1 LRRRFHRLRKYV
13 IENQDREIVV
23 KTNKLVRNALGIVLG
38 VSIASASYGAAPFD
52 SNQQPFG
59 TLPPVTITGFNLS
72 GGAQKAFQVWFDGNN
87 WAGDVVAYPIGSDGK
102 TDISTRLWSASDVFQ
117 SKQAC
122 GNGSPTDPTGSTVD
136 WFNTGRK
143 IVTRNTFGSNKPF
156 RWASIPGHRS
166 SIGDATTGPKI
177 VDYIRGDRINEKE
190 NVVTDGTGTVIQY
203 ECGVS
208 TGTMRART
216 SILGDTLHG
225 KSVYVASPPGDY
237 QFDDYQ
243 AFKTAKAARA
253 PRLYAGGN
261 DGMVH
266 SFNAD
271 TGDEVWAYIPSML
284 IPKLNK
290 LVADPYIH
298 TYFVDGGLVAAD
310 VNAGSTGTPNWKT
323 LIVGGLGAGGK
334 GLFGLN
340 VTDPNATNETF
351 AAMKILW
358 EITPASI
365 GFADLGDTYGDP
377 VIVRLNT
384 GEWAAIVGNGYNN
397 TGSGKA
403 VLYVINVMTGAL
415 IKSFAVGSAV
425 GGSPNGLSSP
435 VAIDTNFDGM
445 VDSVYAGDIDGNMW
459 QFDIKDPAASNWTLP
474 GSPLHSTGGKAI
486 IGAPDVAAHPVTG
499 YLVYFTTGRLFDA
512 TDAADSTVVNHA
524 YGIWDGAPVA
534 NNTLLN
540 QTLTNKTQGLVRV
553 RVSSGLPINWTD
565 ASDVAAKPL
574 HYGWRTALP
583 AGERVLGTGFVR
595 DARYHFT
602 SVNPTVVNAG
612 PPHGENWLN
621 EFDYL
626 TGGVGNKLIFD
637 LNSDSLLTDVDR
649 VPDANGV
656 PIAGPAG
663 ISVSVYRGGGLLS
676 QPVLAILSAQLS
688 TTIFNS
694 NPFFSPVEEP
704 ANPPSPNTDPGV
716 SGGHFDSDIYDAA
729 GSVKHEH
736 EYDDKYDVTGVNF
749 LAPSLPDLNVSTL
762 VGVGTKFKI
771 LISNQKM
778 SPAVRFS
785 YGGLSY
791 ENVTRIAA
799 YNTTGLSMA
808 NLPEFTRANVET
820 LKYNMPRDAFKV
832 KDWAGTGDVRVGLM
846 PTQTGCV
853 KEDKGPPKIKT
864 SPTGSIGPAPN
875 LLHRNGA
882 LTFQLVKHDT
892 PDSAVELADAAGDPK
907 YGYRVKVTDRV
918 THLLAEWTVFWH
930 HKINGKCLGEA
941 GWVKDPPE
949 DLTPSDPKKAKTPSV
964 GSADPP
970 RDTYGNVVGTT
981 TTTVVDPDDTNNGG
995 KTIRTTVTTYSTG
1008 VKVIIEEFINKQ
1020 GKVQKIVITNVGP
1033 SGGGGSGTGPV
1044 DGYSQA
1050 LSASNTVTGYQ
1061 QTRNSGKL
1069 GRVTWHELFMP

>member
-23 KTNKLVRNALGIVLG
+23 KTNKLVLDALGIVLG
-38 VSIASASYGAAPFD
+38 VSIASVSHGAAPFD
-52 SNQQPFG
+52 PSQQPYG
-59 TLPPVTITGFNLS
+59 TLPPLTITGFNLS

-87 WAGDVVAYPIGSDGK
+87 WAGDVVAYPISPDGK

-122 GNGSPTDPTGSTVD
+122 GNGSPTDPVGSTVD

-143 IVTRNTFGSNKPF
+143 VVTRNTFGSNKPF
-156 RWASIPGHRS
+156 RWGSIPGHQS

-177 VDYIRGDRINEKE
+177 LNYIRGDRINEKE
-190 NVVTDGTGTVIQY
+190 NVVKDGTGTITLY
-203 ECGVS
+203 ECGIS
-208 TGTMRART
+208 SGTMRGRT
-216 SILGDTLHG
+216 SIMGDTLHG

-237 QFDDYQ
+237 QFDSYQ
-243 AFKTAKAARA
+243 TFKTANAARA
-253 PRLYAGGN
+253 PRFYAGGN

-266 SFNAD
+266 AFNAD

-290 LVADPYIH
+290 LVADPYTH
-298 TYFVDGGLVAAD
+298 TYFVDGGLVAGD
-310 VNAGSTGTPNWKT
+310 VNAGSAGTPNWKT
-323 LIVGGLGAGGK
+323 LIVGGMGAGGK
-334 GLFGLN
+334 GLFGLD
-340 VTDPNATNETF
+340 VTSPDAANETY
-351 AAMKILW
+351 AALKILW
-358 EITPASI
+358 EITPATA

-403 VLYVINVMTGAL
+403 VLYVINAVTGAL

-435 VAIDTNFDGM
+435 VAIDINFDGM
-445 VDSVYAGDIDGNMW
+445 VDRVYAGDIDGNMW
-459 QFDIKDPAASNWTLP
+459 KFDIEDPTASNWTLP
-474 GSPLHSTGGKAI
+474 GSPLNSTGGKAI

-512 TDAADSTVVNHA
+512 TDAADSTVMNYA

-540 QTLTNKTQGLVRV
+540 QTLTGKTQGLVKV
-553 RVSSGLPINWTD
+553 RVTSGLPINWTD
-565 ASDVAAKPL
+565 ASDPSTKPL

-595 DARYHFT
+595 DARYHFS

-637 LNSDSLLTDVDR
+637 LNSDSLLTDADR

-694 NPFFSPVEEP
+694 NPFFSPGEEP
-704 ANPPSPNTDPGV
+704 ANPRAANTDPGV
-716 SGGHFDSDIYDAA
+716 SGGHFDSDIYDAD
-729 GSVKHEH
+729 GKLDHTH
-736 EYDDKYDVTGVNF
+736 EYDDEFDVTGINL
-749 LAPSLPDLNVSTL
+749 LAPSDPVFNISNIVPNN
-762 VGVGTKFKI
+762 GTKFKI
-771 LISNQKM
+771 LIVNQKM
-778 SPAVRFS
+778 SPAVNFS
-785 YGGLSY
+785 YGGLPY
-791 ENVTRIAA
+791 KNVTNMAT
-799 YNTTGLSMA
+799 YTTTGLLMA
-808 NLPEFTRANVET
+808 SLPVFTRNNVTT
-820 LKYNMPRDAFKV
+820 LKYNMPKDAFKV

-853 KEDKGPPKIKT
+853 NSNGNNGT
-864 SPTGSIGPAPN
+864 LGPAPN
-875 LLHRNGA
+875 LLHHNGA
-882 LTFQLVKHDT
+882 LTFQVVKDTT
-892 PDSAVELADAAGDPK
+892 PDSAVTLADAAGDPA
-907 YGYRVKVTDRV
+907 YGYRVKTANREDY
-918 THLLAEWTVFWH
+918 LFGEWTVFWH
-930 HKINGKCLGEA
+930 HPNGECFHEA

-949 DLTPSDPKKAKTPSV
+949 DLTPSTKNAKTPAA
-964 GSADPP
+964 GSEDPP
-970 RDTYGNVVGTT
+970 LDTYGNVVGATT
-981 TTTVVDPDDTNNGG
+981 TTAVDPDDTSNSG
-995 KTIRTTVTTYSTG
+995 KTIRTTITTYSTG
-1008 VKVIIEEFINKQ
+1008 VKVIIREFINNK
-1020 GKVQKIVITNVGP
+1020 GKVQKIVITTIAPPG
-1033 SGGGGSGTGPV
+1033 SGGNGAPPV
-1044 DGYSQA
+1044 NGISQA
-1050 LSASNTVTGYQ
+1050 LSTSNTVTGYQ

-1069 GRVTWHELFMP
+1069 GRVSWHELFMP